1 MEGYVVDKQFGCYEE
16 TCMNTRQTKQEKQK
30 FSLCEFAKYAFFA
43 VWGLFSMYAIKEI
56 FFNQNSQNVDILYAV
71 GEYRDYSATE
81 FPDYVITHNEDQ
93 PRHRK
98 NSNYLNK
105 RGKTEYEITNYSI
118 DSSNIARIFV
128 HTLLDTPISIE
139 FGFTDDQKTN
149 EIGFETSIVQSRDE
163 DYRVQAEYTPN
174 DRQGITVSITPVSDQ
189 ISKDSKVEGF
199 NDAGSSASLKI
210 ALPKSIKK
218 LSNVIIDITH
228 GDFRGLNLTR
238 NMLTINN
245 FTMMSKDASFSLDG
259 LNADHVSISSDT
271 RPIVDTFT
279 VNESLELRT
288 VTGDIV
294 VVTEYAS
301 LDKDR
306 PENDASVNVSIKS
319 RSGNILLITDGAEYS
334 GKFSAVSLNGS
345 TLVESPSKRGEF
357 EDLIVANFGRY
368 GNYTS
373 FEENSRKNTSSM
385 LSLHNNSGS
394 SKIVFI

>member
-1 MEGYVVDKQFGCYEE
+1 MEGYIVDKQFGCYDD
-16 TCMNTRQTKQEKQK
+16 TCMNRHQTKQEKQK

-43 VWGLFSMYAIKEI
+43 VWGLFSMYAIKEM
-56 FFNQNSQNVDILYAV
+56 FFNQNSQTVDILYAV
-71 GEYRDYSATE
+71 GEYRDYTATE
-81 FPDYVITHNEDQ
+81 FPDYVITHDEDL

-118 DSSNIARIFV
+118 DSSDITRIFV
-128 HTLLDTPISIE
+128 HTLLDTPIDIE

-149 EIGFETSIVQSRDE
+149 EIGFETSILQSRDE
-163 DYRVQAEYTPN
+163 SFRVQAEYTPN
-174 DRQGITVSITPVSDQ
+174 NRQGITVSITPVSDNV
-189 ISKDSKVEGF
+189 SKDSKVEGF
-199 NDAGSSASLKI
+199 NNAGSSAYLKI
-210 ALPKSIKK
+210 DLPKSIKK

-228 GDFRGLNLTR
+228 GDFRGLNLSR
-238 NMLTINN
+238 NVLTINN
-245 FTMMSKDASFSLDG
+245 FTLMSKDASFNLDG
-259 LNADHVSISSDT
+259 VNADHVTISSDT

-288 VTGDIV
+288 VTGDV
-294 VVTEYAS
+294 VAVAEYAS
-301 LDKDR
+301 LDKNR
-306 PENDASVNVSIKS
+306 SENDASVNVTIKS
-319 RSGNILLITDGAEYS
+319 RSGNILLITDGASYS

-345 TLVESPSKRGEF
+345 TSVQSPSKGGEF

-368 GNYTS
+368 GNFTS
-373 FEENSRKNTSSM
+373 FEENPRKNTSSM